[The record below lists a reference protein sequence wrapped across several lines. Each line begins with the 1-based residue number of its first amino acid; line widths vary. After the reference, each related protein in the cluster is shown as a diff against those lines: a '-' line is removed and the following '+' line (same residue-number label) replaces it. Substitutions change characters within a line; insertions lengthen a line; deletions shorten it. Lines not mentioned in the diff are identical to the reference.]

1 MLDWL
6 LDEVIGFIARYG
18 WVAVFVYMVL
28 ETAFILHF
36 APSEIVIPVA
46 ASQLVTDQ
54 ASFALFLAIT
64 TAGATIGALLAYYVF
79 GRYGERALERFGRY
93 LHVDDSDIERGERW
107 FLRWGETSVFW
118 GRLLPVMRA
127 VISIPAGMAEMNL
140 RKFVAYSAV
149 GSAIFNLAFTWLVYS
164 GEKAHSPLD
173 IAVIYLGGTVEST
186 LAQPHIVAGFG
197 VVAVALLGVAWTRR
211 EKIRMRF

>member
-6 LDEVIGFIARYG
+6 LDEVLAFIARYG

-46 ASQLVTDQ
+46 ASRLVTDR
-54 ASFALFLAIT
+54 ASFALFLANT

-93 LHVDDSDIERGERW
+93 LHVDDDDIERGERW

-127 VISIPAGMAEMNL
+127 VISIPAGMAGMNL

-149 GSAIFNLAFTWLVYS
+149 GSAIFNFAFTWLVYS
-164 GEKAHSPLD
+164 GEKSHSPLD
-173 IAVIYLGGTVEST
+173 IAVIYLGGIAEST
-186 LAQPHIVAGFG
+186 LAQPHVAAGFG
-197 VVAVALLGVAWTRR
+197 VVALVLVGVAWTRR